1 MKITHRTTVVLTAA
15 LALIPVAAHADMVW
29 PALFLEPRLVSV
41 PIIALGY
48 LVEALVLN
56 RAFAM
61 AWPKALLVS
70 AVVNAISAAI
80 GVIAIPLA
88 GIGWEIF
95 PGILLYQAFNM
106 GTFNPL
112 TWTASLVLATG
123 ITTAIEVGCLRW
135 IFKVP
140 ASHRTWAIWFLANL
154 VSVGLAFLSFFFAPV
169 DEAHFYRPWLVR

>member
-1 MKITHRTTVVLTAA
+1 MQNNHRTTIA
-15 LALIPVAAHADMVW
+15 LAVAFISIPAVARADMVW
-29 PALFLEPRLVSV
+29 PAIFLEPRLVSIPV
-41 PIIALGY
+41 IGLGY
-48 LVEALVLN
+48 LVEALVLH

-61 AWPKALLVS
+61 AWPKALLAS
-70 AVVNAISAAI
+70 GVVNAISAAI
-80 GVIAIPLA
+80 GLIAIPLA

-95 PGILLYQAFNM
+95 PGILLYQTFNM
-106 GTFNPL
+106 GTFNPV
-112 TWTASLVLATG
+112 TWTASFVLATG

-140 ASHRTWAIWFLANL
+140 ASRRTWAIWFLANA